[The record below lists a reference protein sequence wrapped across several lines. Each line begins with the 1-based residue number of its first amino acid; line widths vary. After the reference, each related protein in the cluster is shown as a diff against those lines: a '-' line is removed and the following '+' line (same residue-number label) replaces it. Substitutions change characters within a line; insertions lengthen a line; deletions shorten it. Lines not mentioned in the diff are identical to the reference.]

1 MEDPEPLSYISV
13 LLYNT
18 VSFNSFSVEAIIGI
32 AFILILLFFSAL
44 ISGSEVAFFSL
55 DPQSL
60 KDIRTKKGY
69 KSRLIVKHLERP
81 KRLLATILIS
91 NNFINVAIV
100 MVSAFV
106 ASRLFYFGDSI
117 WLAFLIQ
124 VVIITS
130 LLLIFGEIIP
140 KMLANHRPIKFA
152 TFMAAPMN
160 VLIKIFYQFSS
171 LLVNSTSF
179 IDKKINRKNMNI
191 SIDDISEAIDIAS
204 NEPEQVKEKNILK
217 GIVRFSDTLVREIMK
232 SRVDITAIEYSTSFE
247 KVLQLVINSGY
258 SRIPVYKE
266 NFDRIQGILY
276 IKDLLPHLEKQ
287 SFRWQSLLRQAY
299 YVPQNKPISDL
310 LQEFQ
315 GEKIHLAIVVDK
327 YGGTSGII
335 TLEDIIE
342 EIVGEISDE
351 FDKLEDI
358 ADYQKID
365 ERHYIFEG
373 KTPLNDFCKV
383 TGVDNRHFEE
393 FKGESDTIAGLILEH
408 EGEIPLKGKDI
419 RINGFT
425 FTIQQVDKRRIIKVK
440 VSIDDEIQIADE
452 MEDAN

>member
-1 MEDPEPLSYISV
+1 MLEDPDSLSYIPLLLNTALFKTFSAEALVGIITIIV
-13 LLYNT
+13 LL
-18 VSFNSFSVEAIIGI
+18 F
-32 AFILILLFFSAL
+32 LSAL
-44 ISGSEVAFFSL
+44 VSGSEVAFFSL

-60 KDIRTKKGY
+60 KKIRTRKGF

-106 ASRLFYFGDSI
+106 TTKLFNFGESV

-124 VVIITS
+124 IVIVAS

-140 KMLANHRPIKFA
+140 KMLANHKPVRFA
-152 TFMAAPMN
+152 TFMAVPMN
-160 VLIKIFYQFSS
+160 ILIKLFYQFSS
-171 LLVNSTSF
+171 LLVNSTSL
-179 IDKKINRKNMNI
+179 IDKKISRKNMNI
-191 SIDDISEAIDIAS
+191 SINDISEAIDIAS
-204 NEPEQVKEKNILK
+204 NEPEQIKEKNILK

-232 SRVDITAIEYSTSFE
+232 SRVDITSIEYSTSFE

-276 IKDLLPHLEKQ
+276 IKDLLPHLEKK

-310 LQEFQ
+310 LKEFQ
-315 GEKIHLAIVVDK
+315 SQKIHLAIVVDE

-351 FDKLEDI
+351 FDNLEDI

-365 ERHYIFEG
+365 RRNYIFEA

-383 TGVDNRHFEE
+383 IGVDNRHFED

-408 EGEIPLKGKDI
+408 EGEIPKKGKNI
-419 RINGFT
+419 KINGFT

-440 VSIDDEIQIADE
+440 VIIDEDVHIADE
-452 MEDAN
+452 QSNSQ

>member
-1 MEDPEPLSYISV
+1 MIAG
-13 LLYNT
+13 T
-18 VSFNSFSVEAIIGI
+18 VVVIV
-32 AFILILLFFSAL
+32 LLFFSAL
-44 ISGSEVAFFSL
+44 VSGSEVAFFSFSS
-55 DPQSL
+55 QSL
-60 KDIRTKKGY
+60 KNIRTETGDRN
-69 KSRLIVKHLERP
+69 RLIVEHLERP
-81 KRLLATILIS
+81 RRLLATILIT

-100 MVSAFV
+100 LVSVFV
-106 ASRLFYFGDSI
+106 TSRMFLFGDSV
-117 WLAFLIQ
+117 WLTFLIQ
-124 VVIITS
+124 IVLITS

-140 KMLANHRPIKFA
+140 KMIAKQKPVKFA
-152 TFMAAPMN
+152 TMMAVPIN
-160 VLIKIFYQFSS
+160 WLIKIFYQFSS
-171 LLVNSTSF
+171 LLVNSTNLVDRKISR
-179 IDKKINRKNMNI
+179 KKMNI

-204 NEPEQVKEKNILK
+204 NEPEQVKEKNILQ

-232 SRVDITAIEYSTSFE
+232 SRVDITAIEYNTSFE

-266 NFDRIQGILY
+266 NFDKIQGILY
-276 IKDLLPHLEKQ
+276 IKDLLPHLEKK

-315 GEKIHLAIVVDK
+315 GKKIHLAMVVDE

-351 FDKLEDI
+351 FDNVEDI

-365 ERHYIFEG
+365 RRNYIFEA

-393 FKGESDTIAGLILEH
+393 HKGESDTIAGLILEH
-408 EGEIPLKGKDI
+408 EGEIPEKGKDI
-419 RINGFT
+419 KINGFS

-440 VSIDDEIQIADE
+440 VRIDEDVQIADE
-452 MEDAN
+452 QSAFD

>member
-1 MEDPEPLSYISV
+1 LEDPEPLSNIAV
-13 LLYNT
+13 LLNNT
-18 VSFNSFSVEAIIGI
+18 AFFNSFPVEAVIGI
-32 AFILILLFFSAL
+32 IIILFLLFFSAL

-55 DPQSL
+55 DPQAL
-60 KDIRTKKGY
+60 KKIRTTKGF
-69 KSRLIVKHLERP
+69 KSRLIVKLLERP

-106 ASRLFYFGDSI
+106 TARLFDFGDSL

-124 VVIITS
+124 IVVITS
-130 LLLIFGEIIP
+130 LLLVFGEIIP
-140 KMLANHRPIKFA
+140 KMLANHKPVKFA
-152 TFMAAPMN
+152 TSMAVPMN
-160 VLIKIFYQFSS
+160 ILIKVFYQFSS
-171 LLVNSTSF
+171 LLVNSTGI
-179 IDKKINRKNMNI
+179 IDKKISRKNMNI
-191 SIDDISEAIDIAS
+191 SINDISEAIDIAS

-315 GEKIHLAIVVDK
+315 GQKIHLAIVVDE

-351 FDKLEDI
+351 FDNLEDI

-365 ERHYIFEG
+365 LRNYVFEA
-373 KTPLNDFCKV
+373 KTPINDFCKV
-383 TGVDNRHFEE
+383 TGIDNRHFED

-408 EGEIPLKGKDI
+408 EGEIPPKGKEI
-419 RINGFT
+419 TINGLT

-440 VSIDDEIQIADE
+440 VKIDEEIEISDEQS
-452 MEDAN
+452 NS

>member
-1 MEDPEPLSYISV
+1 MEDPEPFSCLPVICDV
-13 LLYNT
+13 A
-18 VSFNSFSVEAIIGI
+18 FFESFSVEAVAGTIIV
-32 AFILILLFFSAL
+32 FVLLFLSAL
-44 ISGSEVAFFSL
+44 VSGAEVAFFSL
-55 DPQSL
+55 EPQSL
-60 KDIRTKKGY
+60 KNIRTQKGY

-81 KRLLATILIS
+81 RRLLATILIT
-91 NNFINVAIV
+91 NNFVNVAIV

-106 ASRLFYFGDSI
+106 TSRMFDFGGSV
-117 WLAFLIQ
+117 WLTFLVQ
-124 VVIITS
+124 VVVITS
-130 LLLIFGEIIP
+130 LLLIFGEIMP
-140 KMLANHRPIKFA
+140 KMIANHKPVKFA
-152 TFMAAPMN
+152 TMMAIPIN
-160 VLIKIFYQFSS
+160 VLMKIFYQFSS
-171 LLVNSTSF
+171 LLVNSTNLV
-179 IDKKINRKNMNI
+179 DRKINRKKMNI

-232 SRVDITAIEYSTSFE
+232 SRVDITAIEYNTSFE

-266 NFDRIQGILY
+266 SFDKIQGILY
-276 IKDLLPHLEKQ
+276 IKDLLPHLEKK

-315 GEKIHLAIVVDK
+315 GEKIHLAMVVDE

-351 FDKLEDI
+351 FDNIEDV

-365 ERHYIFEG
+365 RRSYIFEA

-408 EGEIPLKGKDI
+408 EGEIPDKGKDI
-419 RINGFT
+419 KINGFS

-440 VSIDDEIQIADE
+440 VRIDEDVQIADE
-452 MEDAN
+452 ESDTD

>member
-1 MEDPEPLSYISV
+1 
-13 LLYNT
+13 
-18 VSFNSFSVEAIIGI
+18 
-32 AFILILLFFSAL
+32 
-44 ISGSEVAFFSL
+44 
-55 DPQSL
+55 
-60 KDIRTKKGY
+60 
-69 KSRLIVKHLERP
+69 
-81 KRLLATILIS
+81 
-91 NNFINVAIV
+91 
-100 MVSAFV
+100 
-106 ASRLFYFGDSI
+106 
-117 WLAFLIQ
+117 
-124 VVIITS
+124 
-130 LLLIFGEIIP
+130 
-140 KMLANHRPIKFA
+140 
-152 TFMAAPMN
+152 MAAPMN
-160 VLIKIFYQFSS
+160 VLIKIFYKFSS

-315 GEKIHLAIVVDK
+315 GEKIHLAIVVDE